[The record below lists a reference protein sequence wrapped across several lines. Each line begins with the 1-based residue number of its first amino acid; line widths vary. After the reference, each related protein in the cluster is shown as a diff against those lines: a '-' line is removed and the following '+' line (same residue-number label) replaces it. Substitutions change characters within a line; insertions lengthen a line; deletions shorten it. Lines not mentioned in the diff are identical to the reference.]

1 MLMSDTLYIDTP
13 QALVEF
19 CQSLQGSDWVALDT
33 EFIRERTYYPQ
44 LCLVQIA
51 DANHIAC
58 IDPLALDDLEPL
70 LTILYDPGITKVL
83 HSASQDLEIFFH
95 LRDAV
100 PQPVFD
106 TQIAATLMGGGDQIG
121 YAALVKT
128 LLNIDLDKSQ
138 TRTDWSQRPLE
149 AAQLSY
155 AADDVRYLR
164 QIYQLQREEL
174 AQRNRLAWL
183 ADDFTALCNPN
194 RYRIQPEYVWR
205 RIRGSNQLRGV
216 QLTVLRALAAW
227 REHRAMAAN
236 RPRRWILADDPLLA
250 LARQMPSNRNQLQ
263 RVRGLEAPIIKR
275 YGDSV
280 LELIQQARQE
290 PKNNWPTEP
299 TQHRLSIEQE
309 ALVDA
314 MMAVVRLCGAHEGVS
329 PQALTNRKDL
339 EQWLASGE
347 DIALMHGW
355 RAALAGDQVQ
365 ALVRGELHLEGSD
378 RRLRIVPS

>member
-1 MLMSDTLYIDTP
+1 MSDTLYIDTP

-19 CQSLQGSDWVALDT
+19 CQSLRNSDWIALDT

-44 LCLVQIA
+44 LCLIQIA
-51 DANHIAC
+51 DANRIAC
-58 IDPLALDDLEPL
+58 IDPLALDNLEPL

-95 LRDAV
+95 LRAAV
-100 PQPVFD
+100 PQPLFD
-106 TQIAATLMGGGDQIG
+106 TQVAATLMGGGDQIG
-121 YAALVKT
+121 YAALVKM
-128 LLNIDLDKSQ
+128 LLNVDLDKSQ

-149 AAQLSY
+149 PAQLSY

-174 AQRNRLAWL
+174 AQQNRLAWL
-183 ADDFTALCNPN
+183 ADDFAALCDPK
-194 RYRIQPEYVWR
+194 RYGVKPESVWQ

-216 QLTVLRALAAW
+216 QLAVLRALAAW
-227 REHRAMAAN
+227 REQRAMAAD
-236 RPRRWILADDPLLA
+236 RPRRWILGDDPLLA
-250 LARQMPSNRNQLQ
+250 LARQMPSNQNQLQ
-263 RVRGLEAPIIKR
+263 RVRGLEPAIIKR

-299 TQHRLSIEQE
+299 TQQRLSVAQE

-329 PQALTNRKDL
+329 PQALTSRKEL
-339 EQWLASGE
+339 EQWLANRE

-355 RAALAGDQVQ
+355 RAALAGNKVQ
-365 ALVRGELHLEGSD
+365 ALVRGELRLEGGD
-378 RRLRIVPS
+378 GGLRIVPS